1 MEDGVY
7 YRRVLHELIELGS
20 ELARLVVGEA
30 RARVAV
36 AAADDGAARADVN
49 GAAEA
54 FERVSRAVRRT
65 VRMAQFVAEPVGSGG
80 RSVAAQR
87 VTNRRRVL
95 RGVEDMIQRE
105 VGGEAAERLHAEL
118 LERLEGPDLD
128 DELLDRPLDEVIRMV
143 RCDLGLPAL
152 MGSRDWVR
160 RTPAD
165 VARLQQRATD
175 AAAGGAG
182 LPDGRRDETRAEHRG
197 GPGLDGLSGAA
208 LGAAARRSMRAVP
221 TACGP

>member
-1 MEDGVY
+1 MDDAAY
-7 YRRVLHELIELGS
+7 YRRVLHELIDLGS

-30 RARVAV
+30 RAQV
-36 AAADDGAARADVN
+36 AAAAGDAGAARADVN

-65 VRMAQFVAEPVGSGG
+65 VRMAQFVAEPAGG
-80 RSVAAQR
+80 RSAAAQR

-95 RGVEDMIQRE
+95 RSVEDMIQQE
-105 VGGEAAERLHAEL
+105 VDGEAAERLHAEL

-152 MGSRDWVR
+152 MGSTDWMR

-165 VARLQQRATD
+165 VARLQQRAVE
-175 AAAGGAG
+175 AGG
-182 LPDGRRDETRAEHRG
+182 G
-197 GPGLDGLSGAA
+197 G
-208 LGAAARRSMRAVP
+208 AARRSMRV
-221 TACGP
+221 ACGP